1 MGTESFQKTSWSFL
15 SGRPPEIARIAITY
29 PPKWR
34 SPKNRKSG
42 LIFRF
47 FTELGNYCSK
57 FNFPR
62 GGFSKIKN
70 FQFFRIAQNVT
81 PVGPCN
87 EGATSWSRPG
97 SREGAAPIKIG
108 TRWRF
113 PKSCKKWKW
122 NSSHFAHVFR
132 KSDVKVAC
140 ITFLGSPTTN
150 FLFIRGPYPA
160 PPGPPAPA

>member
-1 MGTESFQKTSWSFL
+1 MLGGWKVEGVSEL
-15 SGRPPEIARIAITY
+15 SDLILQ
-29 PPKWR
+29 
-34 SPKNRKSG
+34 SG
-42 LIFRF
+42 EAPGI
-47 FTELGNYCSK
+47 
-57 FNFPR
+57 
-62 GGFSKIKN
+62 
-70 FQFFRIAQNVT
+70 FRIAHNVT
-81 PVGPCN
+81 PVHPCRR
-87 EGATSWSRPG
+87 GGDFPSPAG

-132 KSDVKVAC
+132 KSCVNSY
-140 ITFLGSPTTN
+140 LSHSEGSPTTN